1 VDSLD
6 ALRVWVISLITISV
20 ICSLAEKLA
29 PEGGVNK
36 YVKLVC
42 GLVAAIVIIGPAVR
56 FLGGDF
62 KIQEVAWNDY
72 MTMSKGEMEKRIR
85 RLEEKDAGE
94 LLEIY
99 RQSIISDVKYR
110 YQGEKDFVVAGV
122 DLVLQEDNRS
132 SDYGAIRELYIRVS
146 PPTGNEKAAFGRLD
160 EDRIRAELS
169 QALGIDKDRI
179 IVDSS
184 NFKGR

>member
-1 VDSLD
+1 
-6 ALRVWVISLITISV
+6 
-20 ICSLAEKLA
+20 
-29 PEGGVNK
+29 
-36 YVKLVC
+36 
-42 GLVAAIVIIGPAVR
+42 
-56 FLGGDF
+56 
-62 KIQEVAWNDY
+62 
-72 MTMSKGEMEKRIR
+72 M
-85 RLEEKDAGE
+85 
-94 LLEIY
+94 
-99 RQSIISDVKYR
+99 KYR

-132 SDYGAIRELYIRVS
+132 SDYGAIRELYIRGS